1 MKALVYEG
9 KEKEKKKRKEKE
21 GKKNLSNIIDLNA
34 VVYEEKEKDKKKRKK
49 REGGKEPEQH
59 YRLERRMCFSY
70 SSTHTLN

>member
-34 VVYEEKEKDKKKRKK
+34 VCALV
-49 REGGKEPEQH
+49 
-59 YRLERRMCFSY
+59 
-70 SSTHTLN
+70 THLHIH